1 MIVETKNLTGPALDW
16 AVAKCEQKPL
26 VFRGRKWPTDGT
38 ATVEYAPWAVH
49 PVVNGSGQFVASL
62 CNSTYSPSTDWN
74 QGGPIIERED
84 IAMWPDQEGGWFAS
98 TDQGKSMDYHGET
111 ALIAAMRCYV
121 ASKLGDTVDISEEL
135 L

>member
-1 MIVETKNLTGPALDW
+1 MIVETKNLTSAILDL
-16 AVAKCEQKPL
+16 AVARAWYGYDYKLPL
-26 VFRGRKWPTDGT
+26 PF
-38 ATVEYAPWAVH
+38 
-49 PVVNGSGQFVASL
+49 F
-62 CNSTYSPSTDWN
+62 SPSVDWD

-121 ASKLGDTVDISEEL
+121 GSKLGDTVDISEEL